1 MLLLRGGPKSADVAS
16 QPIGQSTALTILI
29 MIVGIS
35 AFLWY
40 TRYLRSRAAL
50 VAIAMVCALLAYF
63 AFWTNPIT
71 AP

>member
-1 MLLLRGGPKSADVAS
+1 M
-16 QPIGQSTALTILI
+16 LI
-29 MIVGIS
+29 MLVGIS

-40 TRYLRSRAAL
+40 AGYLRSRAAL
-50 VAIAMVCALLAYF
+50 AFLALIVAGLAYF

>member
-1 MLLLRGGPKSADVAS
+1 MFKPSPRGSSDVAT
-16 QPIGQSTALTILI
+16 QPISQSTALIILF
-29 MIVGIS
+29 MLVGIS

-40 TRYLRSRAAL
+40 TGYLRSRAAL
-50 VAIAMVCALLAYF
+50 LTVAFIAAVLAYF